1 MQPISLVVDYK
12 LNNNFKVDHDVKAH
26 HDAKVDHDVREKKFY
41 IRRNLNNLKENTYL
55 IKLNITHL
63 LI

>member
-1 MQPISLVVDYK
+1 MMQPISLVVDYK

-41 IRRNLNNLKENTYL
+41 IRRNLNNEREEKDGKFYCLVL
-55 IKLNITHL
+55 IL
-63 LI
+63 